1 MSRSKAPKP
10 TLVQQPTPPEQGD
23 DEVESDVEYGQE
35 GGRLKDV
42 TELELDR
49 LVFGDSAGFR
59 AELGDIEL
67 QEGVEQG
74 ADEDTG
80 LGGLDDADVGQAVLH
95 TQCQARWLTRAA
107 LLHRHWR
114 CGYDTAEYT

>member
-10 TLVQQPTPPEQGD
+10 TLFQQPTPPEQGE
-23 DEVESDVEYGQE
+23 DEDESDVEYARD
-35 GGRLKDV
+35 GGRGKDV

-59 AELGDIEL
+59 AGLGDVAL
-67 QEGVEQG
+67 HEGVEEG
-74 ADEDTG
+74 TDDDTG

-95 TQCQARWLTRAA
+95 TQ
-107 LLHRHWR
+107 
-114 CGYDTAEYT
+114 